1 MTRRMQRQRS
11 HTSPA
16 GSCARASAS
25 HWLAKSLS
33 SSSGSGSK
41 LTGCMQGVGA
51 AVETARANAI
61 HHLRLQGANDELG
74 VVALPVD
81 DLHAQSLD
89 HSPQPTPGTPPLK
102 RHVTAAALPA
112 PAPHLAHVYQ
122 LVLDA
127 KQLSLEI
134 VNLQEHYTDAVSRQ
148 YVEGDLK
155 AQLVCH
161 ALQCA
166 LYTKP
171 TPPDRANATSLQ
183 VSTRLH
189 VHGDMSCHAHII
201 ATRTCSSSCRCILL
215 ISASPP
221 LPPPAAAGTR
231 LLPHEACTKTCDS
244 SPVWGSRT
252 CNKRGLGFQYITRGR

>member
-1 MTRRMQRQRS
+1 M
-11 HTSPA
+11 
-16 GSCARASAS
+16 
-25 HWLAKSLS
+25 
-33 SSSGSGSK
+33 
-41 LTGCMQGVGA
+41 
-51 AVETARANAI
+51 
-61 HHLRLQGANDELG
+61 NDELG

-81 DLHAQSLD
+81 DLRAQSLH
-89 HSPQPTPGTPPLK
+89 HSPQPCPRTLTHAS

-166 LYTKP
+166 LHTKP
-171 TPPDRANATSLQ
+171 TPPDRANAT
-183 VSTRLH
+183 R
-189 VHGDMSCHAHII
+189 
-201 ATRTCSSSCRCILL
+201 
-215 ISASPP
+215 
-221 LPPPAAAGTR
+221 
-231 LLPHEACTKTCDS
+231 
-244 SPVWGSRT
+244 
-252 CNKRGLGFQYITRGR
+252 